1 MSCPFAKYSDIFGKP
16 KTGFHSFRIVD
27 IAANDLFGTILI
39 SGLISYGFN
48 FNFFLVLFI
57 LLILGI
63 ILHRLFC
70 VNTTINK
77 LIFGEVSI

>member
-1 MSCPFAKYSDIFGKP
+1 MSCPFKKYSDIFGKP
-16 KTGFHSFRIVD
+16 TTGFHSFRIFD
-27 IAANDLFGTILI
+27 IAVNDLFGTIAIAAL
-39 SGLISYGFN
+39 LSYTLKYD
-48 FNFFLVLFI
+48 FLVILFI

-77 LIFGEVSI
+77 VIFGEVK